1 MGFQSHI
8 LPEHDVRPYSVA
20 QLAERWGCSG
30 NVVRKLINQG
40 ELQCFKIGALI
51 RISAAEVE
59 RYEKCPV
66 VTSHTVSSGSG
77 EDSPSFGGSEQT
89 TPPKAKKSGAV
100 VNSPRKIGRAPRRKL
115 APSGKDRTIVR
126 GPWSGS

>member
-1 MGFQSHI
+1 MGIHSHI

-20 QLAERWGCSG
+20 QLADRWGCSG
-30 NVVRKLINQG
+30 NVVRKLINDG
-40 ELQCFKIGALI
+40 KLQCFKIGALI
-51 RISAAEVE
+51 RISASEVE

-66 VTSHTVSSGSG
+66 EPSHIASSDSG
-77 EDSPSFGGSEQT
+77 EDSPSSGGSQST
-89 TPPKAKKSGAV
+89 TDPTPSKKGAGV
-100 VNSPRKIGRAPRRKL
+100 SSPRKIGRAPRRKL